1 MEERN
6 GQRVLV
12 EGDVG
17 LKVELCLDEIAPPG
31 TEMLTDYERTLIDSM
46 RRLIRARIE
55 AILEVDDVEKEI

>member
-6 GQRVLV
+6 GRKVLV

-31 TEMLTDYERTLIDSM
+31 TETLTEYERTLIDSM
-46 RRLIRARIE
+46 RRLIRGRIE
-55 AILEVDDVEKEI
+55 AILEVDDVEKEG